1 MNTATDYLQ
10 NNNLSDINCQNSKP
24 HLQRNI
30 KRFQNILKFKHIHF
44 IGIGGSGMYPLAQ
57 ILRGAGCFITGSD
70 NNETETLAAIR
81 KMGIKV
87 TLGQAAENIG
97 DADLVVYT
105 AAISED
111 NPELVAAKA
120 SGAVLLER
128 AELLG
133 LMSKEYDFSVCVS
146 GTDGKTTVTSM
157 ITEIFVDGG
166 YDISAVIGGKLPAI
180 GGSGIC
186 GDSDVFVIESCEFK
200 NHFLSLSPA
209 ISLILNINC
218 DHMDF
223 FGTMEN
229 LKKSFRTF
237 AEAASKVVIA
247 NGDDKNTADALV
259 GIDKPIITFGKSDR
273 NDFYPANPERLT
285 PFTTRFT
292 VMKKGEQFADITL
305 NVPGEHNIINAV
317 AAAAAADF
325 CGVKPSEIAKGLENF
340 RGAGRRFEKFGE
352 VRGITV
358 VDDYAH
364 NPTEI
369 GAVLK
374 TAKGMGF
381 SRVWAVHQPFTFSRT
396 AQSLNEFAEVLKT
409 ADKCVL
415 ACIRGGREVNT
426 YNIHTS
432 DLAALIPGS
441 VFYPTENQDE
451 NFALIVD
458 YVAENAQPGD
468 LILTLGCGDSN
479 KIARSL
485 VTKLG
490 G

>member
-1 MNTATDYLQ
+1 M
-10 NNNLSDINCQNSKP
+10 
-24 HLQRNI
+24 
-30 KRFQNILKFKHIHF
+30 
-44 IGIGGSGMYPLAQ
+44 GIGGSGMYPLAQ
-57 ILRGAGCFITGSD
+57 ILHKAGCFITGSD
-70 NNETETLAAIR
+70 NNETETLAAVR
-81 KMGIKV
+81 KMGIEV
-87 TLGQAAENIG
+87 TLGQKAENIVG
-97 DADLVVYT
+97 SDLIVYT
-105 AAISED
+105 AAIAED
-111 NPELVAAKA
+111 NPELAAAKA
-120 SGAVLLER
+120 SGAALLER

-133 LMSKEYDFSVCVS
+133 LMSKEYDFSICVS

-157 ITEIFVDGG
+157 ITEIFVDSG

-180 GGSGIC
+180 GGSGVC
-186 GDSDVFVIESCEFK
+186 GDSDVFVVESCEFK

-237 AEAASKVVIA
+237 AEAASRAVIA
-247 NGDDKNTADALV
+247 NGDDENTTDAIKGL
-259 GIDKPIITFGKSDR
+259 DKRIITFGKSEG
-273 NDFYPANPERLT
+273 NDFYPANIKRES
-285 PFTTRFT
+285 PFVTRFT
-292 VMKKGEQFADITL
+292 VMKNGEPLTEIVL
-305 NVPGEHNIINAV
+305 SVPGEHNIINAV

-325 CGVKPSEIAKGLENF
+325 YGVKPFEIAAGLGNF
-340 RGAGRRFEKFGE
+340 RGAARRFEKFGE

-374 TAKGMGF
+374 TAKTLGF
-381 SRVWAVHQPFTFSRT
+381 ARVWAVHQPFTFSRT
-396 AQSLNEFAEVLKT
+396 AQSKNEFAEVLAT

-426 YNIHTS
+426 YGIHTS
-432 DLAALIPGS
+432 DLAALVPGA
-441 VFYPTENQDE
+441 VWFENENQDE

-458 YVAENAQPGD
+458 YIAENANTGD
-468 LILTLGCGDSN
+468 LVITLGCGDSN
-479 KIARSL
+479 KIARAL
-485 VTKLG
+485 VKRLG
-490 G
+490 D